1 MIELVPGDP
10 ATVLAGDT
18 ASADQVERIR
28 HELGLDQPLPVQYLR
43 FLERLAHGSLGESTR
58 THREVL
64 LEIAERFPYTL
75 ALALGTVTLSTVVGV
90 GLGILAAINRGRAGD
105 HVTMGIAIV
114 GLSVPTFLLAI
125 VGIIVFSLALH
136 WLPVT
141 GARTWQSYIL
151 PIVALSLHSAAV
163 KARITRS
170 SMLEVLGQE
179 YLRTARAKGLRERLV
194 ILRHALKNA
203 LIPVTT
209 IVGLQ
214 FGALLGG
221 AFIIENIFGWPRGG
235 RLAVQA
241 IFNRD
246 FPLVPGAGPLFSRV
260 VWGSRLAVRLGTLSV
275 LVAATGGVAL
285 GLVAGY
291 YRGWVDNLI
300 SRLLEVVLA
309 FPGELF
315 AIAIIAV
322 LGPSLDNLIVALGLF
337 GWPGY
342 ARLVRGSVLSAGQ
355 REYV

>member
-1 MIELVPGDP
+1 
-10 ATVLAGDT
+10 
-18 ASADQVERIR
+18 
-28 HELGLDQPLPVQYLR
+28 
-43 FLERLAHGSLGESTR
+43 
-58 THREVL
+58 VL

-75 ALALGTVTLSTVVGV
+75 ALALGAVTLSTVVGV

-221 AFIIENIFGWPRGG
+221 AFIIENIFGWPGVG

-246 FPLVPGAGPLFSRV
+246 FPV
-260 VWGSRLAVRLGTLSV
+260 VQGTVL
-275 LVAATGGVAL
+275 LVAVAYL
-285 GLVAGY
+285 LSNLV
-291 YRGWVDNLI
+291 VD
-300 SRLLEVVLA
+300 VLYA
-309 FPGELF
+309 W
-315 AIAIIAV
+315 
-322 LGPSLDNLIVALGLF
+322 LDPRIRYG
-337 GWPGY
+337 
-342 ARLVRGSVLSAGQ
+342 
-355 REYV
+355 